1 MEYSLLSAFV
11 MFLLITDP
19 LGNIPLFVTS
29 LKKIEKE
36 IEKAI
41 QERKN
46 DVYIYAGLMPET
58 IVSLKNLGYNVEK
71 RQTGPYEMTL
81 KVSW

>member
-1 MEYSLLSAFV
+1 MTMTAEEAKQKVNELKKEKQN
-11 MFLLITDP
+11 DE
-19 LGNIPLFVTS
+19 

-36 IEKAI
+36 IQTAI

-46 DVYIYAGLMPET
+46 DVYIYARLMPET